1 MQSDELDIL
10 AALTSLLRTIK
21 ETEKL
26 SSLPLAQWPVY
37 SATLKKLSE
46 ENGKKV
52 YQCQEFKKFGE
63 GQSYYERHYKEFCAQ
78 VTECLRSRMAWSD
91 QQVIR
96 DIISILATQGWEK
109 QVEEETPLDGL
120 DRLVE
125 RFAIPLQGALADSS
139 KIREEFESI
148 LPYAVQF
155 ISLPTMDYR
164 AVWWR
169 IFHAPTASEWSN
181 IRILVELL
189 FSLPA
194 SNGKLEHVFS
204 ADECD

>member
-1 MQSDELDIL
+1 M
-10 AALTSLLRTIK
+10 
-21 ETEKL
+21 
-26 SSLPLAQWPVY
+26 
-37 SATLKKLSE
+37 
-46 ENGKKV
+46 
-52 YQCQEFKKFGE
+52 
-63 GQSYYERHYKEFCAQ
+63 
-78 VTECLRSRMAWSD
+78 TECLRSRMGWSD

-96 DIISILATQGWEK
+96 DIISVLATQGWEK
-109 QVEEETPLDGL
+109 QLEEETPQSLDSL

-148 LPYAVQF
+148 LQYAVQF

-169 IFHAPTASEWSN
+169 IFHAPAAASEWSN
-181 IRILVELL
+181 VRILVELL

-194 SNGKLEHVFS
+194 IQWK
-204 ADECD
+204 A